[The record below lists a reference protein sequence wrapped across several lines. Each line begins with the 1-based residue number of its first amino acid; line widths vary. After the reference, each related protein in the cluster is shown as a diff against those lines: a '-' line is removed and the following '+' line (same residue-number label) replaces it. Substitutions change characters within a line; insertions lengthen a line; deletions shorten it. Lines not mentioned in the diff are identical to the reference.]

1 MTLAP
6 RAPEAVAEPES
17 ESNADPEVEPTEA
30 TPDEARAEGEEAA
43 AETPE
48 AAQEGEAS
56 GEVQEG
62 ESAEGESEEEG
73 SSGPKLGP
81 GEKLDDAALKQGLA
95 ALLFACPDVMTVPRL
110 VQLMERP
117 HPARVRAAL
126 EALQED
132 FETSELPVV
141 LRPIAGGWRLLS
153 DPDQGEVVARLRK
166 EPKTERITPAALET
180 LAIVAYRQPV
190 SKAEVEAIRGVQSGQ
205 MLRTLVDRRLVRV
218 TGRADLPGSPLQYG
232 TTREFLDRFGLSS
245 LKDLPRDGELTS
257 D

>member
-1 MTLAP
+1 MS
-6 RAPEAVAEPES
+6 RGCVR
-17 ESNADPEVEPTEA
+17 VH
-30 TPDEARAEGEEAA
+30 
-43 AETPE
+43 
-48 AAQEGEAS
+48 
-56 GEVQEG
+56 
-62 ESAEGESEEEG
+62 
-73 SSGPKLGP
+73 
-81 GEKLDDAALKQGLA
+81 
-95 ALLFACPDVMTVPRL
+95 
-110 VQLMERP
+110 ERP